1 MIEFDYFIL
10 ANGLKVFVHH
20 DKTTPMAA
28 INVAYNVGSK
38 DEEENRTGFAHLFE
52 HLMFRGSTNI
62 QNYDKPLQIVGG
74 ENNAYTSSDLTNYHL
89 TLPVVNLETA
99 FWLESDR
106 MLGLD
111 FQEEKL
117 AAEKR
122 VVIEE
127 YKQNYLNQPYGDV
140 WLNLYP
146 LAYKVHPYRWAT
158 IGKDISH
165 IEQATLHEV
174 EQFFYKYYRPNNAVL
189 VVSGNVSTEQVQD
202 LSEKWFG
209 DIPSGVPFKRSL
221 SQEPLQTEAR
231 HLEKISNVPMDLL
244 YVVFHMPGR
253 YERDYYIADLLS
265 DVLGRGRSARLYQRL
280 VKEKPLCAAI
290 KAYITGAMEPGLF
303 VIQAYANK
311 GVQLTEIAQE
321 IWDILTELQQQE
333 VGEQEL
339 QKVKNKAESTTSFHE
354 VELLSR
360 SSRLAY
366 YATMGDPYRI
376 NQENNWIQAITPEQL
391 KTMAK
396 HLFSKEKSSTLYYLA
411 KR

>member
-1 MIEFDYFIL
+1 MIEFDYFTL
-10 ANGLKVFVHH
+10 ANGLKVFVHQ

-28 INVAYNVGSK
+28 VNVAYNVGSK

-52 HLMFRGSTNI
+52 HLMFRGSVNI

-74 ENNAYTSSDLTNYHL
+74 ENNAYTSADLTNYHL

-146 LAYKVHPYRWAT
+146 LAYKVHSYQWAT

-165 IEQATLHEV
+165 IEQATLGEV

-202 LSEKWFG
+202 LSHKWFG
-209 DIPSGVPFKRSL
+209 DIPSGLPFQRNL
-221 SQEPLQTEAR
+221 PQEPVQTEAR
-231 HLEKISNVPMDLL
+231 YLEKTSNVPMDLL
-244 YVVFHMPGR
+244 YMAFHMPGR
-253 YERDYYIADLLS
+253 YENSYYTADLLS

-280 VKEKPLCAAI
+280 VKDKPLCASI
-290 KAYITGAMEPGLF
+290 KAYITGAMETGLF

-311 GVQLTEIAQE
+311 GVQLAEIEQE
-321 IWDILTELQQQE
+321 IWSILAELQQQQIG
-333 VGEQEL
+333 VQEL

-376 NQENNWIQAITPEQL
+376 NQENILIQAITSEQL
-391 KTMAK
+391 QEMAK
-396 HLFSKEKSSTLYYLA
+396 TLFSKEKSSTMYYLA
-411 KR
+411 QQ